1 MGSGVLVK
9 MSVQSKSTDL
19 VKFNE
24 KKSKLPV
31 KFNKNEVNQALE
43 LVDKDL
49 ILKNREEVKKYL
61 PDILGRVL
69 ARIWIDKPFKESFK
83 SNPRQ
88 VLNDN
93 GVFLPDDMILEFQ
106 KPNSD
111 RPKIIVYEKKPDSNF
126 KTRVVQLQLV
136 MLAGR

>member
-1 MGSGVLVK
+1 
-9 MSVQSKSTDL
+9 MSVPSKSTDL

-24 KKSKLPV
+24 KKSKLPI
-31 KFNKNEVNQALE
+31 KFKSNEVNQALE

-69 ARIWIDKPFKESFK
+69 ARIWIDKSFKENFK
-83 SNPRQ
+83 LNPRQ

-111 RPKIIVYEKKPDSNF
+111 RPKIIVYEKKNGSNF
-126 KTRVVQLQLV
+126 KIRVVQLQLV

>member
-1 MGSGVLVK
+1 MGIST
-9 MSVQSKSTDL
+9 KSTDL
-19 VKFNE
+19 VKLK
-24 KKSKLPV
+24 KKSNLPI
-31 KFNKNEVNQALE
+31 KFNPNDINNALE
-43 LVDKDL
+43 LVDKNL
-49 ILKNREEVKKYL
+49 ILKNREEVKKFL

-69 ARIWIDKPFKESFK
+69 ARIWIDKSFKDSFK

-93 GVFLPDDMILEFQ
+93 GVFLPEDMILEFQ

-111 RPKIIVYEKKPDSNF
+111 RPKIIVYEKKKNSNF
-126 KTRVVQLQLV
+126 KVRVVQLQLV

>member
-1 MGSGVLVK
+1 
-9 MSVQSKSTDL
+9 MSIPSKSTDL
-19 VKFNE
+19 VKFNN
-24 KKSKLPV
+24 KKSNLPI
-31 KFNKNEVNQALE
+31 KFDQNEMKQALE

-49 ILKNREEVKKYL
+49 ILKNRDDVKKYL

-69 ARIWIDKPFKESFK
+69 ARIWIDKSFKDSFK
-83 SNPRQ
+83 SNPKE

-111 RPKIIVYEKKPDSNF
+111 RPKIIVYEKKEKSNF
-126 KTRVVQLQLV
+126 KVRVVQLQLV

>member
-1 MGSGVLVK
+1 
-9 MSVQSKSTDL
+9 MSVTSKSTDL
-19 VKFNE
+19 VKFSD
-24 KKSKLPV
+24 KKSNLPIKFDPKEV
-31 KFNKNEVNQALE
+31 KHALE

-49 ILKNREEVKKYL
+49 ILKNREDVKKYL

-69 ARIWIDKPFKESFK
+69 ARIWIDKSFKDNFK
-83 SNPRQ
+83 SNPKE

-111 RPKIIVYEKKPDSNF
+111 RPKIIVYEKKEKSNF
-126 KTRVVQLQLV
+126 KVRVVQLQLV

>member
-1 MGSGVLVK
+1 
-9 MSVQSKSTDL
+9 MSISSKSTDL
-19 VKFNE
+19 VKFSD
-24 KKSKLPV
+24 KKSNLPI
-31 KFNKNEVNQALE
+31 KFDPKEIKNALA

-49 ILKNREEVKKYL
+49 ILKNREDVKKYL

-69 ARIWIDKPFKESFK
+69 ARIWIDKSFKENFK
-83 SNPRQ
+83 SNPKE

-111 RPKIIVYEKKPDSNF
+111 RPKIIVYEKKEKSNF
-126 KTRVVQLQLV
+126 KVRVVQLQLV

>member
-1 MGSGVLVK
+1 MINS
-9 MSVQSKSTDL
+9 SKSTDL
-19 VKFNE
+19 IKYD
-24 KKSKLPV
+24 KDKSKLPI
-31 KFNKNEVNQALE
+31 KFNPNAFNQALE

-49 ILKNREEVKKYL
+49 ILKNRTEVKKYL

-69 ARIWIDKPFKESFK
+69 ARIWIDQSFKESFK
-83 SNPRQ
+83 LDPKQ

-93 GVFLPDDMILEFQ
+93 GVYLPEEMILEFQ

-111 RPKIIVYEKKPDSNF
+111 RPKIIVYEKNQKSNF
-126 KTRVVQLQLV
+126 KVRVVQLQLV

>member
-1 MGSGVLVK
+1 
-9 MSVQSKSTDL
+9 MSIPSKSTDL
-19 VKFNE
+19 VKLSD
-24 KKSKLPV
+24 KKSNLPIKFDPKEV
-31 KFNKNEVNQALE
+31 KNALE

-49 ILKNREEVKKYL
+49 LLKNREDVKKYL

-69 ARIWIDKPFKESFK
+69 ARIWIDKSFKDNFK
-83 SNPRQ
+83 SNPKK

-111 RPKIIVYEKKPDSNF
+111 RPKIIVYEKKEKSNF
-126 KTRVVQLQLV
+126 KVRVVQLQLV

>member
-1 MGSGVLVK
+1 
-9 MSVQSKSTDL
+9 MSIPSKSTDL
-19 VKFNE
+19 VKFSD
-24 KKSKLPV
+24 KKSNLPIKFDPKEV
-31 KFNKNEVNQALE
+31 KNALE

-49 ILKNREEVKKYL
+49 ILRNREDVKKYL

-69 ARIWIDKPFKESFK
+69 ARIWIDKSFKDNFK
-83 SNPRQ
+83 SNPKE
-88 VLNDN
+88 VLNEN

-111 RPKIIVYEKKPDSNF
+111 RPKIIVYEKKEKSNF
-126 KTRVVQLQLV
+126 KVRVVQLQLV

>member
-1 MGSGVLVK
+1 MKS
-9 MSVQSKSTDL
+9 SSKSTDL
-19 VKFNE
+19 IKINDKKTNLPIKFN
-24 KKSKLPV
+24 P
-31 KFNKNEVNQALE
+31 NEINHALE

-49 ILKNREEVKKYL
+49 FLKNREDVKKYL

-69 ARIWIDKPFKESFK
+69 ARIWIDKIFKNNFK
-83 SNPRQ
+83 SDPKS

-93 GVFLPDDMILEFQ
+93 GVFLPDDMVLEFQ

-111 RPKIIVYEKKPDSNF
+111 RPKIIVYEKKQGSNF
-126 KTRVVQLQLV
+126 KIRVVQLQLV

>member
-1 MGSGVLVK
+1 MKS
-9 MSVQSKSTDL
+9 SKSTELIKIDKQEAKL
-19 VKFNE
+19 PIKFN
-24 KKSKLPV
+24 SKEI
-31 KFNKNEVNQALE
+31 NNALK

-49 ILKNREEVKKYL
+49 YLQNREDVKKFL

-69 ARIWIDKPFKESFK
+69 ARIWIDTNFKENFK
-83 SNPRQ
+83 SNPES
-88 VLNDN
+88 VLSEN

-111 RPKIIVYEKKPDSNF
+111 RPKIIVYEKKAGSNF
-126 KTRVVQLQLV
+126 KVRVVQLQLV

>member
-1 MGSGVLVK
+1 
-9 MSVQSKSTDL
+9 MSIPSKSTDL
-19 VKFNE
+19 VKLSD
-24 KKSKLPV
+24 KKSNLPIKFDPKEV
-31 KFNKNEVNQALE
+31 KNALE

-49 ILKNREEVKKYL
+49 LLKNREDVKKYL

-69 ARIWIDKPFKESFK
+69 ARIWIDKSFKDSFK
-83 SNPRQ
+83 SNPKK

-111 RPKIIVYEKKPDSNF
+111 RPKIIVYEKKENSSF
-126 KTRVVQLQLV
+126 KVRVVQLQLV

>member
-1 MGSGVLVK
+1 MKNATKGTGLIKVNDKNSNLPI
-9 MSVQSKSTDL
+9 
-19 VKFNE
+19 KFNT
-24 KKSKLPV
+24 
-31 KFNKNEVNQALE
+31 NNINQALE

-49 ILKNREEVKKYL
+49 FLKNREDVKKYL

-69 ARIWIDKPFKESFK
+69 ARIWIDKIFKDNFK
-83 SNPRQ
+83 SDPKS
-88 VLNDN
+88 VLKEN

-111 RPKIIVYEKKPDSNF
+111 RPKIIVYETKANSNF
-126 KTRVVQLQLV
+126 KVRVVQLQLV